1 MDKLIIEGG
10 RKLYGTVRAQAA
22 KNSVL
27 VLLAASFM
35 TEERVKIRNVPH
47 ISDVYSMAKILRSLG
62 ADVVFQGDDLLISGR
77 NGRENVISSRLTKE
91 MRSSVFMLGAILTRF
106 RHAKIS
112 YPGGCDIGIRPIDL
126 HLKGLQRLGVRIEEK
141 SGFILCDAEQLRGGS
156 VHLDFPS
163 VGATENI
170 MLAAVLARGQTVISN
185 AAKEPEIKD
194 LQDFINAMGGNVRG
208 AGTDTVVIDGV
219 KRLHGAEFEPL
230 GDRIEGGTFLL
241 AVAGTGGEICLE
253 GVKKENITALL
264 EKLSENT
271 CKIRT
276 EDDKIYLKS
285 TGDLVCNRKIETMP
299 YPGFPTDLQAPVM
312 ALNCIGTGTCILTEN
327 LFETRFRHVP
337 QLVRMGAD
345 IVVKDRT
352 AVVRGVEKLHG
363 ASVCAEDLRGGAALV
378 LAALFAE
385 GKSEVLNLTYIDR
398 GYADFEQKLRNL
410 GGKIERI
417 KEES

>member
-1 MDKLIIEGG
+1 MDKFIIEGG
-10 RKLYGTVRAQAA
+10 RKLYGSVRAQAA

-27 VLLAASFM
+27 VLLAASFI
-35 TEERVKIRNVPH
+35 TEERVMIRNVPP
-47 ISDVYSMAKILRSLG
+47 ISDVYCMAKILRSLG
-62 ADVVFQGDDLLISGR
+62 AEVVFRGNDLLICGK

-91 MRSSVFMLGAILTRF
+91 LRSSVFMLGAILTRF
-106 RHAKIS
+106 RRAKIS

-126 HLKGLQRLGVRIEEK
+126 HLKGLQKLGVKIEEK
-141 SGFILCDAEQLRGGS
+141 AGYILCDAERLSGGD

-170 MLAAVLARGQTVISN
+170 ILAAVQAKGETVIFN

-194 LQDFINAMGGNVRG
+194 LQDFVNAMGGDVRG
-208 AGTDTVVIDGV
+208 AGTDTVCIRGV
-219 KRLHGAEFEPL
+219 KELRGAEFEPV

-241 AVAGTGGEICLE
+241 AAAGTGGEICLE

-271 CKIRT
+271 CKIHA
-276 EDDKIYLKS
+276 ENDKIYLKS
-285 TGDLVCNRKIETMP
+285 TGKLVCNRKIETMP
-299 YPGFPTDLQAPVM
+299 HPGFPTDLQAPAM
-312 ALNCIGTGTCILTEN
+312 AVNSIADGTCVLTEN

-345 IVVKDRT
+345 ITVKDRT
-352 AVVRGVEKLHG
+352 AVVRGVKKLHG
-363 ASVCAEDLRGGAALV
+363 ATVYAEDLRGGAALV

-398 GYADFEQKLRNL
+398 GYADFEKKLRIL